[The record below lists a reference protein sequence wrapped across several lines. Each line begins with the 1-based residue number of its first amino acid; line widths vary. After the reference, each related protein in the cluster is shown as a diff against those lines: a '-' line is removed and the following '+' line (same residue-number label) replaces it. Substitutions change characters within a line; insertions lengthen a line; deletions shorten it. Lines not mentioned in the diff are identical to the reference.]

1 MKLNGI
7 VSSIIAAGLLF
18 GSAGM
23 AAAATS
29 QDGNPFALY
38 QDWSEPA
45 NDGAV
50 FATAPAD
57 SGQQVADASAA
68 KASGGAYGQSA
79 SVESNPFALYQDW
92 SEPENIPAALSN
104 GDNSLSEVYADPFN

>member
-38 QDWSEPA
+38 QDWSEP
-45 NDGAV
+45 
-50 FATAPAD
+50 
-57 SGQQVADASAA
+57 
-68 KASGGAYGQSA
+68 
-79 SVESNPFALYQDW
+79 
-92 SEPENIPAALSN
+92 ENIPAALSN